1 MIKAKRVLY
10 AVAVF
15 IVLLIIIQVF
25 VNAFVS
31 TMISDYH
38 LKSLIALLLSVGLS
52 FYFTRSFLNKNNRR
66 KL

>member
-1 MIKAKRVLY
+1 MINAKRVLY

-15 IVLLIIIQVF
+15 MVLLIIIQVF

-52 FYFTRSFLNKNNRR
+52 FYFTRSFLNKSNRR